1 MIAKDTHQNN
11 DFALQERRK
20 YGYASGHCA
29 QSSHYTIYRNQ
40 STAMAPPLRPF
51 AQQPNSLG
59 LGAILLRVLGSL
71 GCGLILVRTD
81 GSCPTHCHRTRNDG
95 MLMVKSHACTH
106 SNIIPSA
113 VLFKRA
119 VGKAQIRT
127 EFLCWACRMQAWW
140 SPRYRIKPI
149 SLFWRDVF
157 YLASCWCLRI
167 F

>member
-1 MIAKDTHQNN
+1 MGHRGEYSTRTLKHTATGQDVEMIRD
-11 DFALQERRK
+11 
-20 YGYASGHCA
+20 SGA
-29 QSSHYTIYRNQ
+29 VSVSVTMQIPTATTTGRYRN
-40 STAMAPPLRPF
+40 
-51 AQQPNSLG
+51 G
-59 LGAILLRVLGSL
+59 LQ
-71 GCGLILVRTD
+71 TD
-81 GSCPTHCHRTRNDG
+81 GSWPPHCHRTRNDG
-95 MLMVKSHACTH
+95 MLMEESHACTH

-113 VLFKRA
+113 MLFKRA
-119 VGKAQIRT
+119 VGRAQIRT

>member
-20 YGYASGHCA
+20 YSYASGHCA

-59 LGAILLRVLGSL
+59 LRAILLRVPGSL

-106 SNIIPSA
+106 SSIITSA
-113 VLFKRA
+113 MLFKRA
-119 VGKAQIRT
+119 VEKAQIRMD
-127 EFLCWACRMQAWW
+127 FLCWARRMQASR
-140 SPRYRIKPI
+140 SPRYRITQI
-149 SLFWRDVF
+149 SLFWRDVC
-157 YLASCWCLRI
+157 YLARCWCLRN